1 MEKDLKNIFFN
12 ESNLL
17 KVPKITI
24 YFWVAKLLSTA
35 MGEATSDYLVFHT
48 NPYLAVIAC
57 SLIFVGSIWL
67 QMKSNRYYAHYY
79 WFAVIMVSIFGTQI
93 ADVIHVV
100 LGVPY
105 SFSTLF
111 FLITLILTLAA
122 WKSKEKTLSIHS
134 IYTSR
139 REAFYWATIVIT
151 FALGTAAGDM
161 TAFTLNLG
169 YFESGLLFTVMFS
182 IPIIAYFMFDFNEI
196 AAFWI
201 AYIMTRPLG
210 ASFADWADKPIRFG
224 GLGFGSFTVSL
235 ILTLA
240 ILVVILFLIVF
251 KIDDPNQFLKR
262 ARE

>member
-1 MEKDLKNIFFN
+1 MSKNITNLLIN
-12 ESNLL
+12 EDNLL

-24 YFWVAKLLSTA
+24 YFWIAKLLSTA

-48 NPYLAVIAC
+48 NPYLAVITC
-57 SLIFVGSIWL
+57 GLIFAVSIWL
-67 QMKSNRYYAHYY
+67 QMKSNRYFAHYY
-79 WFAVIMVSIFGTQI
+79 WFAVIMVSVFGTQI

-111 FLITLILTLAA
+111 FLVSLILTLAA
-122 WKSKEKTLSIHS
+122 WKYKEKTLSIHS
-134 IYTSR
+134 IYTPR

-161 TAFTLNLG
+161 SAFTLNLG
-169 YFESGLLFTVMFS
+169 YFESGLLFAVIFS
-182 IPIIAYFMFDFNEI
+182 IPIIAYFMFDLNEI

-210 ASFADWADKPIRFG
+210 ASFADWADKPTKFG

-235 ILTLA
+235 VLTAA
-240 ILVVILFLIVF
+240 ILMVIIFLIVY
-251 KIDDPNQFLKR
+251 KIDDPG
-262 ARE
+262 

>member
-1 MEKDLKNIFFN
+1 MSKNIRNIHIN
-12 ESNLL
+12 ENNLL

-24 YFWVAKLLSTA
+24 YFWIAKLLSTA

-48 NPYLAVIAC
+48 NPYLAVIIC
-57 SLIFVGSIWL
+57 GLIFAASIWL
-67 QMKSNRYYAHYY
+67 QMKSNRYFAHYY

-111 FLITLILTLAA
+111 FLIALILTLAV
-122 WKSKEKTLSIHS
+122 WNFKEKTLSIHS
-134 IYTSR
+134 IYTPR
-139 REAFYWATIVIT
+139 REAFYWTTIVIT

-169 YFESGLLFTVMFS
+169 YFESGLLFAVIFF
-182 IPIIAYFMFDFNEI
+182 IPIIAYFMFDLNEI
-196 AAFWI
+196 ASFWI

-210 ASFADWADKPIRFG
+210 ASFADWADKPTKFG
-224 GLGFGSFTVSL
+224 GLGFGSFTVSVV
-235 ILTLA
+235 LTAA
-240 ILVVILFLIVF
+240 ILMVIIFLSVY
-251 KIDDPNQFLKR
+251 KVDNPG
-262 ARE
+262 

>member
-1 MEKDLKNIFFN
+1 MSKNITNLLIN
-12 ESNLL
+12 EDNLL

-24 YFWVAKLLSTA
+24 YFWIAKLLSTA

-48 NPYLAVIAC
+48 NPYLAVITC
-57 SLIFVGSIWL
+57 GLIFAASIWL
-67 QMKSNRYYAHYY
+67 QMKSNRYFAHYY

-111 FLITLILTLAA
+111 FLISLILTLAA

-134 IYTSR
+134 IYTPQ
-139 REAFYWATIVIT
+139 REAFYWTTIVIT

-169 YFESGLLFTVMFS
+169 YFESGLLFAVIFS
-182 IPIIAYFMFDFNEI
+182 IPIIAYFMFDLNEI

-210 ASFADWADKPIRFG
+210 ASFADWADKPTKFG

-235 ILTLA
+235 VLTAA
-240 ILVVILFLIVF
+240 ILMVMIFLIVY
-251 KIDDPNQFLKR
+251 KIDDPG
-262 ARE
+262 

>member
-1 MEKDLKNIFFN
+1 MSKNIKNTLVN
-12 ESNLL
+12 ENNFL

-24 YFWVAKLLSTA
+24 YFWIAKLLSTS

-48 NPYLAVIAC
+48 NPYLAVITC
-57 SLIFVGSIWL
+57 GLIFAASIWF
-67 QMKSNRYYAHYY
+67 QMKSNRYFAHYY

-111 FLITLILTLAA
+111 FLIALILTLAV
-122 WKSKEKTLSIHS
+122 WNFKEKTLSIHS
-134 IYTSR
+134 IYTPR

-169 YFESGLLFTVMFS
+169 YFESGLLFAVIFS
-182 IPIIAYFMFDFNEI
+182 IPIIAYFMFDLNEI
-196 AAFWI
+196 ASFWI

-210 ASFADWADKPIRFG
+210 ASFADWADKPTKFG
-224 GLGFGSFTVSL
+224 GLGFGSFTVSVV
-235 ILTLA
+235 LTAA
-240 ILVVILFLIVF
+240 ILMVIIFLIVY
-251 KIDDPNQFLKR
+251 KIDDPD
-262 ARE
+262 

>member
-1 MEKDLKNIFFN
+1 MSKNITSMHIN
-12 ESNLL
+12 EGNLL

-24 YFWVAKLLSTA
+24 YFWIAKLLSTA

-48 NPYLAVIAC
+48 NPYLAVITC
-57 SLIFVGSIWL
+57 GLIFGASIWL
-67 QMKSNRYYAHYY
+67 QIKSNRYFAHYY

-111 FLITLILTLAA
+111 FLVALLLTLTT
-122 WKSKEKTLSIHS
+122 WRFKEKTLSIHS
-134 IYTSR
+134 IYTPR
-139 REAFYWATIVIT
+139 REAFYWSTIIIT

-169 YFESGLLFTVMFS
+169 YFESGLLFAVIFS
-182 IPIIAYFMFDFNEI
+182 IPIIAYFMFDLNEI

-210 ASFADWADKPIRFG
+210 ASFADWADKSTKLG
-224 GLGFGSFTVSL
+224 GLGFGSFTVSMV
-235 ILTLA
+235 LTAA
-240 ILVVILFLIVF
+240 ILMVMIFIIVY
-251 KIDDPNQFLKR
+251 KVDDPG
-262 ARE
+262 